1 MTAKAENLV
10 RRAVTKAR
18 EVRPVVLK
26 LDDGGYT
33 VASGSRPGCGY
44 LVRVLGDGSTACE
57 CKAAERDLY
66 CYHRA
71 ALGLLLGTIPARF
84 LPQPERLAH
93 ETALLVQA
101 PKGRSALFG

>member
-1 MTAKAENLV
+1 MTAKAENSV
-10 RRAVTKAR
+10 RWAVTKAR

-84 LPQPERLAH
+84 LGPDPGEA
-93 ETALLVQA
+93 TPLLEA
-101 PKGRSALFG
+101 RKGGSALWG

>member
-1 MTAKAENLV
+1 MTAKGESSV
-10 RRAVTKAR
+10 RRAVAKAR

-26 LDDGGYT
+26 LEDGCYT

-44 LVRVLGDGSTACE
+44 LVRVLGDSSTACE
-57 CKAAERDLY
+57 CKAAEQGLY

-71 ALGLLLGTIPARF
+71 TVGLLLGTIPTQF
-84 LPQPERLAH
+84 LGTDPCEATP
-93 ETALLVQA
+93 LVQA